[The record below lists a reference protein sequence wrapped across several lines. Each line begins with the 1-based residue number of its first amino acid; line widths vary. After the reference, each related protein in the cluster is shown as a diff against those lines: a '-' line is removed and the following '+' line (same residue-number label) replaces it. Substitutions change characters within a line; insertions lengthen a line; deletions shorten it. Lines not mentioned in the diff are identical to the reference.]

1 MAPRYGTQSDFCIYL
16 HGMNRVEAL
25 YTKPSG
31 EAAGKL
37 RVYQELHAAIR
48 LTPFMPASLAA

>member
-1 MAPRYGTQSDFCIYL
+1 
-16 HGMNRVEAL
+16 VEAL